1 MVKVQLGFEGD
12 KEGDGDEG
20 VAEVGDAL
28 GEFARDLR
36 EAESHVASLAA
47 YLGERPGG
55 KKEMPL
61 VGKVCLVKI
70 RQGVALYSIF
80 F

>member
-1 MVKVQLGFEGD
+1 MVKVQLGFED
-12 KEGDGDEG
+12 KEEDEDEG
-20 VAEVGDAL
+20 VVEVGDAL
-28 GEFARDLR
+28 GEFATDLR

-55 KKEMPL
+55 KREMPL
-61 VGKVCLVKI
+61 VGKVCFVKI
-70 RQGVALYSIF
+70 REGIVLCLIF